1 MRITMRTTTRDHR
14 KHTVLA
20 AAAVAALSLG
30 LTACGGGDGTGTKDE
45 GAAASSRNATAVKP
59 DATSKS
65 DGGAK
70 SDGAASDGSGTAKGG
85 TAAQTAVKSKA
96 GGSGTAAGGSD
107 GSGKSSASAP
117 ACAYGDVRITVQKAD
132 ETPTEHVVL
141 TAKNISGH
149 SCRLLQY
156 PLIAFGPIQTA
167 KDIPA
172 VAKSK
177 PEAPVVLAPGAPAY
191 ANVRIANGGVHE
203 DNKVVTSFTVNL
215 FAPDGP
221 AEGSV
226 DVKAPAGGLAVDEA
240 VAKTG
245 YWTEE
250 LRNGADEF

>member
-1 MRITMRTTTRDHR
+1 MRNHR

-45 GAAASSRNATAVKP
+45 GAATSSQTSTAVRP
-59 DATSKS
+59 DATSRT
-65 DGGAK
+65 GA
-70 SDGAASDGSGTAKGG
+70 GSGTDASGSQGSGGSGAAKGG
-85 TAAQTAVKSKA
+85 TTDQTAAKTA
-96 GGSGTAAGGSD
+96 GGGSGASGG
-107 GSGKSSASAP
+107 GSGKSSAP
-117 ACAYGDVRITVQKAD
+117 ACTHGDVRITVEKAAG

-156 PLIAFGPIQTA
+156 PLIAFGPVQTA

-177 PEAPVVLAPGAPAY
+177 PPVPVIVAPGGPAY
-191 ANVRIANGGVHE
+191 ANVRIADGGVHE

-226 DVKAPAGGLAVDEA
+226 EVKAPAGGLAVDEA

-245 YWTEE
+245 YWTPE